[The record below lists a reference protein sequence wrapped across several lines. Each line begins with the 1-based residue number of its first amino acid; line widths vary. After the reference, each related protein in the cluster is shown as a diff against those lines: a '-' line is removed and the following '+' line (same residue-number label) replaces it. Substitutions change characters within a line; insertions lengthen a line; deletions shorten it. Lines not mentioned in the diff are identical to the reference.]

1 MPFTVWHQDNNNQ
14 FWRRIILSTWK
25 ILSSSSLL
33 ETTMS
38 PTFRMKLT
46 VEDSLN
52 YSVQI
57 MKVAYL
63 EYKRAILWHIHGYI
77 SRPSCNYQEPEIW
90 TGQLCRNAYSSY
102 SEFLIPQVAR
112 FRRRP
117 DTVPQTGVGPG
128 VPTHSGFYIPL
139 QAQTTAGS
147 RLTYLWRRLNVP
159 LNSFTRHCSPP
170 LHRLWW

>member
-77 SRPSCNYQEPEIW
+77 SRPSCNYQEPEISDW
-90 TGQLCRNAYSSY
+90 STVQKCLFEFQWVSY
-102 SEFLIPQVAR
+102 
-112 FRRRP
+112 
-117 DTVPQTGVGPG
+117 
-128 VPTHSGFYIPL
+128 
-139 QAQTTAGS
+139 TAGS
-147 RLTYLWRRLNVP
+147 QVPSQARHRSANGGWPGRPHPQWVLHTFTSANHRR
-159 LNSFTRHCSPP
+159 
-170 LHRLWW
+170 